1 MRRFRISAVMILAMV
16 VLAACA
22 ANSFKSTTYKTLA
35 SAKASYE
42 QAMLAA
48 QDMQKQG
55 KLSQKDADMVGKV
68 GDIFY
73 TAYLTALAAYNGYI
87 ADPSATN
94 QQKVTA
100 ALSAA
105 QTKLGAFLGAWAPF
119 VGGGK

>member
-1 MRRFRISAVMILAMV
+1 MRKLRISVVMILALVFLM
-16 VLAACA
+16 ACA
-22 ANSFKSTTYKTLA
+22 SSSFKSTTYKTLA
-35 SAKASYE
+35 SSKASYE

-55 KLSQKDADMVGKV
+55 KLKQADADMIGKI

-73 TAYLTALAAYNGYI
+73 SGYLAALAAYNGYL

-94 QQKVTA
+94 QQKVTT

-105 QTKLGAFLGAWAPF
+105 QTKLGAFLAAWAPF
-119 VGGGK
+119 VGK

>member
-1 MRRFRISAVMILAMV
+1 MNRLKLSAVMAMV
-16 VLAACA
+16 LIVLAACTTD
-22 ANSFKSTTYKTLA
+22 NFKKTTYQTLA
-35 SAKASYE
+35 SSKASYE

-48 QDMQKQG
+48 QDLQKQG
-55 KLSQKDADMVGKV
+55 KLSQKDADMVGNI
-68 GDIFY
+68 GDLFY

-100 ALSAA
+100 ALSAV
-105 QTKLGAFLGAWAPF
+105 QTKLGAFLAAWAPF